1 MSLRLFSWNIN
12 GLGSYRQSLKAKSN
26 EDVLESIASA
36 PVPSIVCLQEV
47 KCRRDKIVREELTKV
62 QSRRA
67 FHATASRS
75 GYSGVSVFTPILFS
89 PVWAHDGFEIDSKSP
104 FTHLRMALQAVLDS
118 GFDAKELRAFSDEGR
133 AVFSDHSLFVLI
145 NAYFPM
151 LPQMRRIAS
160 STSRDR
166 FQSAIK
172 IIIQTLTYAC
182 NRNIIL
188 VGDLNICH
196 KPIDHC
202 DPANNVR
209 ENKLDAF
216 GETASRKWL
225 DSVLETDDS
234 GPLLVDLFRHFWP
247 DRTGAFTCWN
257 TLIDARRANFGT
269 RIDYILVS
277 PALLPWFASC
287 DILPD
292 VMGSDHCPVEAL
304 FREKHP
310 ESGVALSDALG
321 LTDSNFSVESIPYGC
336 AELWEEVAGKGR
348 QTSLKS
354 WIRPPAAASTANLET
369 AIVVHG
375 MAMQSAAGQK
385 RGFSE
390 TESEIQHSE
399 SAIQCIPA
407 TLGRTVS
414 DVGREANQFAQS
426 VLNAAKKQKPAATIP
441 SNLNKKTGAAKTQSS
456 IASFFKKPAGEI
468 KLNIDAPQSIPETRT
483 ISEAELGAFKP
494 IPDVPIEGKE
504 ESISAWKTLMKR
516 PETPKCYHLE
526 AAKEFRVNKTGP
538 NQGRYFYLC
547 ARPVGP
553 SDAKPISVEDSDVV
567 MVDGASAS
575 ERVQLKR
582 SRSMDKL
589 EQLRS
594 HNASPIIGV
603 SRNPAK
609 PLVLEL
615 DNTGL
620 SWPSIG
626 TKQRKNETDAK
637 KQERMDKIAEAVKV
651 IVEQLGEDP
660 SREGMLKT
668 PMRYAK
674 ALMFFTKGY
683 EESLKDVVNEAV
695 FEEDA
700 DEMVIVKDIDV
711 FSLCEHHLVP
721 FTGKVSIGY
730 IPNGRVIGLSKLARI
745 AEMFSRR
752 LQVQER
758 LTKQIAVVLNEVLK
772 PQGVAVTMEATHMCM
787 CMRGVQKPG
796 SSTITSCMLGEF
808 RDNPRTRDEYLKLT
822 RG

>member
-26 EDVLESIASA
+26 EDLVESIAST
-36 PVPSIVCLQEV
+36 PVPTIVCLQEV

-133 AVFSDHSLFVLI
+133 AVFSDHSLFILI
-145 NAYFPM
+145 NAYFPN
-151 LPQMRRIAS
+151 AS
-160 STSRDR
+160 PDETDR
-166 FQSAIK
+166 FEYKQRFQTAIK
-172 IIIQTLTYAC
+172 IIIQTLTYSC
-182 NRNIIL
+182 NRNVIL

-225 DSVLETDDS
+225 HSVLDADDS
-234 GPLLVDLFRHFWP
+234 DPLLVDLFRHFWP

-292 VMGSDHCPVEAL
+292 VLGSDHCPVEAL
-304 FREKHP
+304 FRETHP
-310 ESGVALSDALG
+310 DSGVTLSDALG
-321 LTDSNFSVESIPYGC
+321 LTDSNLSVESIPYGC

-354 WIRPPAAASTANLET
+354 WIRPPAAVSTANFGT
-369 AIVVHG
+369 VIAVHE
-375 MAMQSAAGQK
+375 MAMLSAAGQK

-390 TESEIQHSE
+390 NESEIQRSV
-399 SAIQCIPA
+399 SAVQCIPA

-441 SNLNKKTGAAKTQSS
+441 SDLNKKTGTAKTQSS
-456 IASFFKKPAGEI
+456 IASFFKKPAGEV
-468 KLNIDAPQSIPETRT
+468 KLNMDNP
-483 ISEAELGAFKP
+483 GKKP
-494 IPDVPIEGKE
+494 IPDVLTEGKE
-504 ESISAWKTLMKR
+504 DSISAWKNLMKR

-526 AAKEFRVNKTGP
+526 AAKEYRVNKAGP

-553 SDAKPISVEDSDVV
+553 SDAKPINVEDSEVV
-567 MVDGASAS
+567 MADGASVS
-575 ERVQLKR
+575 EGVQLKR
-582 SRSMDKL
+582 SRSTVTEFRCNYFQWKK
-589 EQLRS
+589 QLR
-594 HNASPIIGV
+594 
-603 SRNPAK
+603 
-609 PLVLEL
+609 
-615 DNTGL
+615 
-620 SWPSIG
+620 
-626 TKQRKNETDAK
+626 
-637 KQERMDKIAEAVKV
+637 
-651 IVEQLGEDP
+651 
-660 SREGMLKT
+660 
-668 PMRYAK
+668 
-674 ALMFFTKGY
+674 
-683 EESLKDVVNEAV
+683 
-695 FEEDA
+695 
-700 DEMVIVKDIDV
+700 
-711 FSLCEHHLVP
+711 
-721 FTGKVSIGY
+721 
-730 IPNGRVIGLSKLARI
+730 
-745 AEMFSRR
+745 
-752 LQVQER
+752 
-758 LTKQIAVVLNEVLK
+758 
-772 PQGVAVTMEATHMCM
+772 
-787 CMRGVQKPG
+787 
-796 SSTITSCMLGEF
+796 
-808 RDNPRTRDEYLKLT
+808 
-822 RG
+822 

>member
-26 EDVLESIASA
+26 EDLVESIALTQ
-36 PVPSIVCLQEV
+36 VPSIVCLQEV

-89 PVWAHDGFEIDSKSP
+89 PVWAHEGFEIDSKSP

-118 GFDAKELRAFSDEGR
+118 GFDTKELRAFSDEGR
-133 AVFSDHSLFVLI
+133 ATFSDHSLFILI
-145 NAYFPM
+145 NAYFPN
-151 LPQMRRIAS
+151 AS
-160 STSRDR
+160 PDETDRFEYKQR

-202 DPANNVR
+202 DPGNNVR

-225 DSVLETDDS
+225 DSILHADDS
-234 GPLLVDLFRHFWP
+234 EPLLVDLFRKFWP

-287 DILPD
+287 NILPD

-354 WIRPPAAASTANLET
+354 WIRPPTAVSTATPET
-369 AIVVHG
+369 SIVAHEVEL
-375 MAMQSAAGQK
+375 QSVTGQK
-385 RGFSE
+385 RGILE
-390 TESEIQHSE
+390 TESEIQQSE
-399 SAIQCIPA
+399 SVIQCIPA
-407 TLGRTVS
+407 SLGRTVS
-414 DVGREANQFAQS
+414 DIGREANQFAQS

-441 SNLNKKTGAAKTQSS
+441 SNINKKTGAAKTQSS

-483 ISEAELGAFKP
+483 ISEAELVAFKP
-494 IPDVPIEGKE
+494 IPDVPTEGKE

-526 AAKEFRVNKTGP
+526 AAKEFRVNKAGP

-553 SDAKPISVEDSDVV
+553 SDAKPINVEDSDVV
-567 MVDGASAS
+567 MAAGASAS
-575 ERVQLKR
+575 EGVQLKR
-582 SRSMDKL
+582 SRSVTEFRCNYFQWKK
-589 EQLRS
+589 QLR
-594 HNASPIIGV
+594 
-603 SRNPAK
+603 
-609 PLVLEL
+609 
-615 DNTGL
+615 
-620 SWPSIG
+620 
-626 TKQRKNETDAK
+626 
-637 KQERMDKIAEAVKV
+637 
-651 IVEQLGEDP
+651 
-660 SREGMLKT
+660 
-668 PMRYAK
+668 
-674 ALMFFTKGY
+674 
-683 EESLKDVVNEAV
+683 
-695 FEEDA
+695 
-700 DEMVIVKDIDV
+700 
-711 FSLCEHHLVP
+711 
-721 FTGKVSIGY
+721 
-730 IPNGRVIGLSKLARI
+730 
-745 AEMFSRR
+745 
-752 LQVQER
+752 
-758 LTKQIAVVLNEVLK
+758 
-772 PQGVAVTMEATHMCM
+772 
-787 CMRGVQKPG
+787 
-796 SSTITSCMLGEF
+796 
-808 RDNPRTRDEYLKLT
+808 
-822 RG
+822 